1 MMKPFDYVTSVSYN
15 KKNMMRDTENDE
27 LAESGYQPYLS
38 NKALSYHV
46 DSLFHSNEMNMN
58 HHIDNILQYEYF
70 LNTLRPKRRFA
81 KWVKAEDNDDLEVI
95 KLYFGYSNK
104 KAEQT
109 LSILSSEQIRI
120 IKDELFRGKENEHRV
135 S

>member
-1 MMKPFDYVTSVSYN
+1 
-15 KKNMMRDTENDE
+15 
-27 LAESGYQPYLS
+27 
-38 NKALSYHV
+38 
-46 DSLFHSNEMNMN
+46 
-58 HHIDNILQYEYF
+58 
-70 LNTLRPKRRFA
+70 
-81 KWVKAEDNDDLEVI
+81 VKAEDNDDLEAI

>member
-46 DSLFHSNEMNMN
+46 DSLLHSNEMNMN

-81 KWVKAEDNDDLEVI
+81 KWVKAEDNDDLEAI

>member
-1 MMKPFDYVTSVSYN
+1 MKPFDYVTSVSYN

-38 NKALSYHV
+38 NKALSYQV

-81 KWVKAEDNDDLEVI
+81 KWVKAEDNDDLEAI